1 MSLDREEL
9 IRYNRQI
16 ILPDFGVEG
25 QEKLKASSVLV
36 IGAGGLGA
44 PNLQYLVAAGVG
56 RIGIVDFDEVSL
68 TNLQRQVLFNTQ
80 ELGASKAI
88 TAAEKLKAINPGIEI
103 DVYEEQISAENA
115 FELISPY
122 DMVVDG
128 SDNLPTRYLVND
140 ACVLLE
146 KTLIY
151 GAIFRFEGQV
161 SVFNELHADG
171 TRGPNYRD
179 IFPTPPPPEMVPSCS
194 EGGVF
199 GVLPGMV
206 GSMQASEA
214 IKILAGLG
222 TSLSG
227 RLLLFDSLDFSMR
240 FLNIRP
246 DPQNPVSGHSP
257 TITQLID
264 YEAFCAGPESN
275 KEEPASL
282 SVLELKESQEQY
294 FVLDVREP
302 YEYEISNL
310 GAVNIPLRELGKR
323 KEEIPK
329 DRPIVVHCKSG
340 VRSLQAIQLLEKQG
354 FDGLYNL
361 EGGILAWQLQVDPDM
376 AVY

>member
-1 MSLDREEL
+1 
-9 IRYNRQI
+9 
-16 ILPDFGVEG
+16 
-25 QEKLKASSVLV
+25 
-36 IGAGGLGA
+36 
-44 PNLQYLVAAGVG
+44 
-56 RIGIVDFDEVSL
+56 
-68 TNLQRQVLFNTQ
+68 
-80 ELGASKAI
+80 
-88 TAAEKLKAINPGIEI
+88 
-103 DVYEEQISAENA
+103 
-115 FELISPY
+115 
-122 DMVVDG
+122 
-128 SDNLPTRYLVND
+128 
-140 ACVLLE
+140 
-146 KTLIY
+146 
-151 GAIFRFEGQV
+151 
-161 SVFNELHADG
+161 
-171 TRGPNYRD
+171 
-179 IFPTPPPPEMVPSCS
+179 MVPSCS

>member
-88 TAAEKLKAINPGIEI
+88 TAAEKLQALNPGIEI